1 MDFDPVT
8 GLLVV
13 GLGPNGLYVAY
24 AKAQRS
30 QPTPHEVP
38 DAYVFQLEGSVLR
51 KDQFYVRCP
60 PFLLNVLTAV
70 A

>member
-30 QPTPHEVP
+30 QPTSHEVP
-38 DAYVFQLEGSVLR
+38 DAYVFQLEGSFLR
-51 KDQFYVRCP
+51 KNEFYARLP
-60 PFLLNVLTAV
+60 AFF
-70 A
+70 